1 MRNNS
6 RQKKDVAPAG
16 GGLARTAALL
26 GGFALFS
33 RLLGLARDM
42 SMAWLLGGGAAADAL
57 VAAMRL
63 PHVLRR
69 LLGEGSLSMTL
80 TASLVRLWL
89 EGGGPAVP
97 EVPGGPRGA
106 GNANTGLLARA
117 LSLRLGLVL
126 ALLTLAGLAAAPWLA
141 KILAPGFSGVELE
154 HTAFLLRLCLPY
166 VLAAGMAALGMALLH
181 SMGIFWLPALSPALF
196 NLVMLLAAGAA
207 ALGFFP
213 PAQALAAGMLCGGIA
228 QWFAQWLAVR
238 RLLPVDFM
246 NASQDAPQGASAQ
259 THSFHA
265 GAESTRAV
273 NRAAWH
279 CLKLLPGGVLGAAAP
294 QLAMLAAMALASGLG
309 QGQVAALYYAE
320 RLLELPLGL
329 VGVCLGMASLPA
341 LSRLAAEGEFS
352 GFGQHLST
360 ALRLT
365 LMLSLPAAAGLA
377 ALGPQLVEGLLGH
390 GAFDRQ
396 AAFETGMALLAY
408 VPGLPAFACNRSL
421 LAACNALGLV
431 RRTAMS
437 ALWAVGGTLAAGLA
451 LVHIL
456 GPEYSVLAP
465 ALAVSCGLWLQAIL
479 LLRLLGKTL
488 PEDAGCPSRGQTG
501 GSWRLPFWLP
511 GWQAM
516 GRHVLA
522 GGLTGIAANLLLRL
536 GTSWGLWP
544 SLLAGIAGGVAVW
557 AMVLL
562 VLRDPDLFLLA
573 GRLRK
578 KPRVPI
584 VDGSA

>member
-1 MRNNS
+1 MS
-6 RQKKDVAPAG
+6 KDYRQKDAAPS
-16 GGLARTAALL
+16 GGLARIAALL

-33 RLLGLARDM
+33 RLLGLVRDM
-42 SMAWLLGGGAAADAL
+42 GMAWLLGGGAAADAL

-80 TASLVRLWL
+80 TASLVRLQL
-89 EGGGPAVP
+89 GGDGGP
-97 EVPGGPRGA
+97 GGA
-106 GNANTGLLARA
+106 ENAATGLLARA
-117 LSLRLGLVL
+117 LSLRLGIVLILFTLV
-126 ALLTLAGLAAAPWLA
+126 ALAAAPWLA
-141 KILAPGFSGVELE
+141 KALAPGFSGAELE
-154 HTAFLLRLCLPY
+154 RTVFLLRLCLPY

-196 NLVMLLAAGAA
+196 NMVMLLAAGAA

-213 PAQALAAGMLCGGIA
+213 PAPALAAGMLCGGIA
-228 QWFAQWLAVR
+228 QWLAQWLAVR
-238 RLLPVDFM
+238 RLLPGSFRNGPPGTPL
-246 NASQDAPQGASAQ
+246 NALGQAHG
-259 THSFHA
+259 A
-265 GAESTRAV
+265 GAERTRAI
-273 NRAAWH
+273 NRAAWR
-279 CLKLLPGGVLGAAAP
+279 CLRLLPGGVLGAAAP

-341 LSRLAAEGEFS
+341 LSRLAAEGNFS
-352 GFGQHLST
+352 RFGQHLSA

-396 AAFETGMALLAY
+396 AAFETGLALLAY

-431 RRTAMS
+431 RHTAVS
-437 ALWAVGGTLAAGLA
+437 ALWTVGGTLVAGLA
-451 LVHIL
+451 LVRML
-456 GPEYSVLAP
+456 GPEYSILAP
-465 ALAVSCGLWLQAIL
+465 ALAVSCGLWLQCVL
-479 LLRLLGKTL
+479 LLRLLGKRLREGDVCPPAGRRGFWPGL
-488 PEDAGCPSRGQTG
+488 P
-501 GSWRLPFWLP
+501 LWLP
-511 GWQAM
+511 GPQVM

-522 GGLTGIAANLLLRL
+522 GGLTGFAANALLRL
-536 GTSWGLWP
+536 CAPWGLWP

-557 AMVLL
+557 ALVLL

>member
-1 MRNNS
+1 MS
-6 RQKKDVAPAG
+6 KDYRQKDAAPS
-16 GGLARTAALL
+16 GGLARIAALL

-33 RLLGLARDM
+33 RLLGLVRDM
-42 SMAWLLGGGAAADAL
+42 GMAWLLGGGAAADAL

-80 TASLVRLWL
+80 TASLVRLQL
-89 EGGGPAVP
+89 GGDGGP
-97 EVPGGPRGA
+97 GGA
-106 GNANTGLLARA
+106 ENAATGLLARA
-117 LSLRLGLVL
+117 LSLRLGIVLILFTLV
-126 ALLTLAGLAAAPWLA
+126 ALAAAPWLA
-141 KILAPGFSGVELE
+141 KALAPGFSGAELE
-154 HTAFLLRLCLPY
+154 RTVFLLRLCLPY

-196 NLVMLLAAGAA
+196 NMVMLLAAGAA

-213 PAQALAAGMLCGGIA
+213 PAPALAAGMLCGGIA
-228 QWFAQWLAVR
+228 QWLAQWLAVR
-238 RLLPVDFM
+238 RLLPGSFRNGPPGTPL
-246 NASQDAPQGASAQ
+246 NALGQAHG
-259 THSFHA
+259 A
-265 GAESTRAV
+265 GAERTRAV
-273 NRAAWH
+273 NRAAWR
-279 CLKLLPGGVLGAAAP
+279 CLRLLPGGVLGAAAP

-341 LSRLAAEGEFS
+341 LSRLAAEGNFS
-352 GFGQHLST
+352 RFGQHLSA

-396 AAFETGMALLAY
+396 AAFETGLALLAY

-431 RRTAMS
+431 RHTAVS
-437 ALWAVGGTLAAGLA
+437 ALWTVGGTLVAGLA
-451 LVHIL
+451 LVRML
-456 GPEYSVLAP
+456 GPEYSILAP
-465 ALAVSCGLWLQAIL
+465 ALAVSCGLWLQCVL
-479 LLRLLGKTL
+479 LLRLLGKRLREGDVCPPAGRRGFWPGL
-488 PEDAGCPSRGQTG
+488 P
-501 GSWRLPFWLP
+501 LWLP
-511 GWQAM
+511 GPQVM

-522 GGLTGIAANLLLRL
+522 GGLTGFAANALLRL
-536 GTSWGLWP
+536 CAPWGLWP

-557 AMVLL
+557 ALVLL

>member
-1 MRNNS
+1 MS
-6 RQKKDVAPAG
+6 KDYRQKDAAPS
-16 GGLARTAALL
+16 GGLARIAALL

-33 RLLGLARDM
+33 RLLGLVRDM
-42 SMAWLLGGGAAADAL
+42 GMAWLLGGGAAADAL

-80 TASLVRLWL
+80 TASLVRLQL
-89 EGGGPAVP
+89 GGDGGP
-97 EVPGGPRGA
+97 GGA
-106 GNANTGLLARA
+106 ENAATGLLARA
-117 LSLRLGLVL
+117 LSLRLGIVLILFTLV
-126 ALLTLAGLAAAPWLA
+126 ALAAAPWLA
-141 KILAPGFSGVELE
+141 KALAPGFSGAELE
-154 HTAFLLRLCLPY
+154 RTVFLLRLCLPY

-196 NLVMLLAAGAA
+196 NMVMLLAAGAA

-213 PAQALAAGMLCGGIA
+213 PAPALAAGMLCGGIA
-228 QWFAQWLAVR
+228 QWLAVR
-238 RLLPVDFM
+238 RLLPGSFRNGPPGTPL
-246 NASQDAPQGASAQ
+246 NALGQAHG
-259 THSFHA
+259 A
-265 GAESTRAV
+265 GAERTRAV
-273 NRAAWH
+273 NRAAWR
-279 CLKLLPGGVLGAAAP
+279 CLRLLPGGVLGAAAP
-294 QLAMLAAMALASGLG
+294 QLAMLAAMTLASGLG

-341 LSRLAAEGEFS
+341 LSRLAAEGNFS
-352 GFGQHLST
+352 RFGQHLSA

-396 AAFETGMALLAY
+396 AAFETGLALLAY

-431 RRTAMS
+431 RHTAVS
-437 ALWAVGGTLAAGLA
+437 ALWTVGGTLVAGLA
-451 LVHIL
+451 LVRML
-456 GPEYSVLAP
+456 GPEYSILAP
-465 ALAVSCGLWLQAIL
+465 ALAVSCGLWLQCVL
-479 LLRLLGKTL
+479 LLRLLGKRLREGDVCPPAGRRGFWPGL
-488 PEDAGCPSRGQTG
+488 P
-501 GSWRLPFWLP
+501 LWLP
-511 GWQAM
+511 GPQVM

-522 GGLTGIAANLLLRL
+522 GALTGFAANALLRL
-536 GTSWGLWP
+536 CAPWGLWP

-557 AMVLL
+557 ALVLL

-573 GRLRK
+573 GSLRK

>member
-1 MRNNS
+1 MS
-6 RQKKDVAPAG
+6 KDYRQKDAAPS
-16 GGLARTAALL
+16 GGLARIAALL

-33 RLLGLARDM
+33 RLLGLVRDM
-42 SMAWLLGGGAAADAL
+42 GMAWLLGGGAAADAL

-80 TASLVRLWL
+80 TASLVRLQL
-89 EGGGPAVP
+89 GGDGGP
-97 EVPGGPRGA
+97 GGA
-106 GNANTGLLARA
+106 ENAATGLLARA
-117 LSLRLGLVL
+117 LSLRLGIVLILFTLV
-126 ALLTLAGLAAAPWLA
+126 ALAAAPWLA
-141 KILAPGFSGVELE
+141 KALAPGFSGAELE
-154 HTAFLLRLCLPY
+154 RTVFLLRLCLPY

-196 NLVMLLAAGAA
+196 NMVMLLAAGAA

-213 PAQALAAGMLCGGIA
+213 PAPALAAGMLCGGIA
-228 QWFAQWLAVR
+228 QWLAVR
-238 RLLPVDFM
+238 RLLPGSFRNGPPGTPL
-246 NASQDAPQGASAQ
+246 NALGQAHG
-259 THSFHA
+259 A
-265 GAESTRAV
+265 GAERTRAV
-273 NRAAWH
+273 NRAAWR
-279 CLKLLPGGVLGAAAP
+279 CLRLLPGGVLGAAAP

-341 LSRLAAEGEFS
+341 LSRLAAEGNFS
-352 GFGQHLST
+352 RFGQHLSA

-396 AAFETGMALLAY
+396 AAFETGLALLAY

-431 RRTAMS
+431 RHTAVS
-437 ALWAVGGTLAAGLA
+437 ALWTVGGTLVAGLA
-451 LVHIL
+451 LVRML
-456 GPEYSVLAP
+456 GPEYSILAP
-465 ALAVSCGLWLQAIL
+465 ALAVSCGLWLQCVL
-479 LLRLLGKTL
+479 LLRLLGKRLREGDVCPPAGRRGFWPGL
-488 PEDAGCPSRGQTG
+488 P
-501 GSWRLPFWLP
+501 LWLP
-511 GWQAM
+511 GPQVM

-522 GGLTGIAANLLLRL
+522 GGLTGFAANALLRL
-536 GTSWGLWP
+536 CAPWGLWP

-557 AMVLL
+557 ALVLL

-573 GRLRK
+573 GSLRK

>member
-1 MRNNS
+1 MS
-6 RQKKDVAPAG
+6 KDYRQKDAAPS
-16 GGLARTAALL
+16 GGLARIAALL

-33 RLLGLARDM
+33 RLLGLVRDM
-42 SMAWLLGGGAAADAL
+42 GMAWLLGGGAAADAL

-80 TASLVRLWL
+80 TASLVRLQL
-89 EGGGPAVP
+89 GGDGGP
-97 EVPGGPRGA
+97 GGA
-106 GNANTGLLARA
+106 ENAATGLLARA
-117 LSLRLGLVL
+117 LSLRLGIVLILFTLV
-126 ALLTLAGLAAAPWLA
+126 ALAAAPWLA
-141 KILAPGFSGVELE
+141 KALAPGFSGAELE
-154 HTAFLLRLCLPY
+154 RTVFLLRLCLPY

-181 SMGIFWLPALSPALF
+181 SMAIFWLPALSPALF
-196 NLVMLLAAGAA
+196 NMVMLLAAGAA

-213 PAQALAAGMLCGGIA
+213 PAPALAAGMLCGGIA
-228 QWFAQWLAVR
+228 QWLAQWLAVR
-238 RLLPVDFM
+238 RLLPGSFRNGPPGTPL
-246 NASQDAPQGASAQ
+246 NALGQAHG
-259 THSFHA
+259 A
-265 GAESTRAV
+265 GAERTRAV
-273 NRAAWH
+273 NRAAWR
-279 CLKLLPGGVLGAAAP
+279 CLRLLPGGVLGAAAP

-341 LSRLAAEGEFS
+341 LSRLAAEGNFS
-352 GFGQHLST
+352 RFGQHLSA

-396 AAFETGMALLAY
+396 AAFETGLALLAY

-431 RRTAMS
+431 RHTAVS
-437 ALWAVGGTLAAGLA
+437 ALWAVGGTLVAGLA
-451 LVHIL
+451 LVRML
-456 GPEYSVLAP
+456 GPEYSILAP
-465 ALAVSCGLWLQAIL
+465 ALAVSCGLWLQCVL
-479 LLRLLGKTL
+479 LLRLLGKRLREGDVCPPAGRRGFWPGL
-488 PEDAGCPSRGQTG
+488 P
-501 GSWRLPFWLP
+501 LWLP
-511 GWQAM
+511 GPQVM

-522 GGLTGIAANLLLRL
+522 GGLTGFAANALLRL
-536 GTSWGLWP
+536 CAPWGLWP

-557 AMVLL
+557 ALVLL

-573 GRLRK
+573 GSLRK